1 MNILYGVQG
10 IGMGH
15 ATRSHVILDHLSR
28 KHDIHIIASAKA
40 YNYLSKHF
48 DNVTE
53 IEGFEFDIDDNTLSK
68 IKSVKRLIR
77 HLPVKSAKN
86 LKKFIE
92 TAWKFTPDAVI
103 SDFESF
109 SYMLGKIYDSPVISI
124 DNMQIIDRC
133 SIEIPSK
140 FVNDFLVAQS
150 VVKNS
155 TPGCYYY
162 LITTFFYPEVEMEH
176 TELFPPILREKIL
189 NARPSLNG
197 YILAYI
203 SDTTN
208 NTLIDMLSKVDHE
221 FVVYG
226 FDREKKEGNIQYR
239 KFSED
244 GFINDISGCDA
255 VMANSGF
262 SLIGEAVFL
271 KKPFLA
277 LPIKKQF
284 EQIMNGIYLQKLGYG
299 EYQME
304 ITKEKVDRFIN
315 NLEKY
320 NENLESYSQ
329 DGNRKIME
337 KLDYLLDYIAKNA
350 LQ

>member
-28 KHDIHIIASAKA
+28 DHNLHIIGSAKS
-40 YNYLSKHF
+40 YNYLSEYF
-48 DNVTE
+48 DDVTE

-68 IKSVKRLIR
+68 VKSVKRLLR

-92 TAWKFTPDAVI
+92 TAWKFTPDVVI

-109 SYMLGKIYDSPVISI
+109 SYMLGKTYDAPVISI

-133 SIEIPSK
+133 TIEMPSK
-140 FVNDFLVAQS
+140 FVNDYLVALS
-150 VVKNS
+150 VVRNS
-155 TPGCYYY
+155 TPSCYYY
-162 LITTFFYPEVEMEH
+162 LITTFFYPEVEKDH

-189 NARPSLNG
+189 KTRPSRNN

-208 NTLIDMLSKVDHE
+208 NTTIDMMKKIEHK

-226 FDREKKEGNIQYR
+226 FDRDKTEGNIKFR
-239 KFSED
+239 KFSEK
-244 GFINDISGCDA
+244 GFIKDISGCDA

-262 SLIGEAVFL
+262 SLIGEAVYL

-277 LPIKKQF
+277 LPIKNQF
-284 EQIMNGIYLQKLGYG
+284 EQIMNGIYLEKLGYG
-299 EYQME
+299 EYHME
-304 ITKEKVDRFIN
+304 LTKAKVTNFIKHLDKYTD
-315 NLEKY
+315 NLKY
-320 NENLESYSQ
+320 FSQ
-329 DGNRKIME
+329 DGNKGILD
-337 KLDYLLDYIAKNA
+337 KLDYLLDYISKN
-350 LQ
+350 